1 VRENPEHSF
10 PWRVTA
16 LVAAI
21 VISTTVFAGAILSRN
36 GVDQEAVPAASVSAS
51 AVLPLEKKRQVTVLL
66 QVRDKGKDM
75 ASNVLIAVG
84 GDTGFVAELL
94 LPRNLLLPTVP
105 QVQLKDTNGP
115 RGPVSAQGPLQ
126 VLLGVQIDAA
136 IELDRLAWAG
146 LIDSTGALADPE
158 QGERAAVFALVLD
171 KVLKGLPAEE
181 EALGQLLTSLGSLAP
196 ISVNNEDAS
205 HLLAV
210 IGSGLRTEP
219 VLRRVLPVTY
229 IRGGST
235 PVAVI
240 RQPEADE
247 TLTNLFPQAPLQPG
261 HSGPTRVVIQPAG
274 ATLGAATTARL
285 GLGSSG
291 FGVIVDSTE
300 AELAAASSIIVPVD
314 TPAAIGLGREVA
326 KALGLPTTS
335 VVVGTGAEPT
345 VDVRVMLAG
354 DYRPL

>member
-1 VRENPEHSF
+1 
-10 PWRVTA
+10 
-16 LVAAI
+16 
-21 VISTTVFAGAILSRN
+21 
-36 GVDQEAVPAASVSAS
+36 
-51 AVLPLEKKRQVTVLL
+51 
-66 QVRDKGKDM
+66 
-75 ASNVLIAVG
+75 
-84 GDTGFVAELL
+84 
-94 LPRNLLLPTVP
+94 
-105 QVQLKDTNGP
+105 
-115 RGPVSAQGPLQ
+115 
-126 VLLGVQIDAA
+126 VQIDAA

-210 IGSGLRTEP
+210 IGDGLRTSP
-219 VLRRVLPVTY
+219 VRRLVLPVTY
-229 IRGGST
+229 IRGGAA

-240 RQPEADE
+240 RQPEADQ
-247 TLTNLFPQAPLQPG
+247 TLTSLFPQAPLQPG

-285 GLGSSG
+285 GLGRSG

-300 AELAAASSIIVPVD
+300 AELSAASSIIVPVD
-314 TPAAIGLGREVA
+314 TPAAIGLGTEVA